1 MLLLIL
7 SVSCVLEE
15 PDVMESNLHNPEIY
29 KAKNWF
35 EAQDFNAQSHKNQNS
50 SSSRKDMPYLEKR
63 PDWNLTKQH
72 TNAAGQE
79 VLEISLKFER
89 SMISKYMLEKF
100 KNKKPRPHQISQN
113 MLMVAKENGEYDIF
127 ILKIHSE
134 TDLSVNNRKDFFQK
148 MNYGT
153 VSKDFSGEMIISTI
167 DQVPI
172 KGWKVQ
178 EGKKLSKFKI
188 IHDSGPKN
196 LSTAN
201 FSSTCGFSKEDH
213 CVVTS
218 GWFYDEEF
226 GWDYGSEISCTTFT
240 HLECI
245 DEDNDSQNPAK
256 DDDDPL
262 GPTGLVGEAEND
274 DCITSQEDL
283 KKAFPNAPDPF
294 LKELEEYINKHGKD
308 FGIDSKEKMQHLLS
322 QAAHE
327 SKNYKGDLFAA
338 FEENLNY
345 RWKKLGTP
353 KNFENWFNTIE
364 NPTADPTKAN
374 PYDFKRSST
383 SDYVD
388 SEKLAN
394 YVYNRSYLG
403 NINPGDGYKYR
414 GRGIFQLT
422 GKDNYSKFNNFY
434 RQNYNSNF
442 DLVKNPELVS
452 SNTEI
457 AVISALWYFKNRVLK
472 NVNIDVKT
480 TVETVTEEVNGGQ
493 NGIKDRK
500 FQFSKALEFIKCL

>member
-100 KNKKPRPHQISQN
+100 KNKKPRPDQISQN

-127 ILKIHSE
+127 ILKIHSK

-178 EGKKLSKFKI
+178 EGKKLSRFKI
-188 IHDSGPKN
+188 IHDSGTKN

-201 FSSTCGFSKEDH
+201 FSSTCGFSEEDH

-262 GPTGLVGEAEND
+262 GNSGDITWEAEKD
-274 DCITSQEDL
+274 DCNTFDERVKHVLNSEGGFTNDSIDRGGPTNRGISWDVWVENAQEILGREPNITNLQSISAEEAILIYKAKFWDKIYLDQINDGDL
-283 KKAFPNAPDPF
+283 RWLIFDFHVNSGGNAIKV
-294 LKELEEYINKHGKD
+294 LQKELNKMGHILAIDGGMGEKTISAINSTSDIVRLYNNYKIGRKTYCEN
-308 FGIDSKEKMQHLLS
+308 IVQDSV
-322 QAAHE
+322 
-327 SKNYKGDLFAA
+327 KNYK
-338 FEENLNY
+338 
-345 RWKKLGTP
+345 KKYP
-353 KNFENWFNTIE
+353 N
-364 NPTADPTKAN
+364 AQ
-374 PYDFKRSST
+374 YDELIAKT
-383 SDYVD
+383 QL
-388 SEKLAN
+388 K
-394 YVYNRSYLG
+394 YNNGWMNR
-403 NINPGDGYKYR
+403 I
-414 GRGIFQLT
+414 
-422 GKDNYSKFNNFY
+422 NNFI
-434 RQNYNSNF
+434 NKTIDNF
-442 DLVKNPELVS
+442 
-452 SNTEI
+452 
-457 AVISALWYFKNRVLK
+457 K
-472 NVNIDVKT
+472 NVN
-480 TVETVTEEVNGGQ
+480 
-493 NGIKDRK
+493 
-500 FQFSKALEFIKCL
+500 C